1 MPNSRFTSVKSADIK
16 APIAILIVDDDEVT
30 RNLLQEVL
38 GKIQLPAP
46 LEIFTAESGEEAVQR
61 IAEKTFPIILSD
73 VRMLELDGMAVLQ
86 AARKKSSAT
95 SVILMT
101 GFGSMEGA
109 IAAIREGAFD
119 YVSKPFKLEQI
130 EAVVQRAA
138 RHWESLATQAMRRAS
153 KHFSSKQQQ
162 TVSAREI
169 VGKSARIVEVYKVV
183 ARAALSP
190 SAVLLM
196 GEVGTGKSMVAR
208 AIHQNSQRRAEK
220 FIPWSATD
228 LSTPA
233 DFHDRVIEA
242 KKGTLYIEEVSELS
256 LAVQL
261 ELLRLLEDEQA
272 SVRVIAATHA
282 DLSQLAQQ
290 GSFREDLLYQLK
302 VITIELPPLR
312 ERLEDLPELIEAFLV
327 RYSEKNEKNISHVA
341 DETLEVF
348 RKHSWPGNVRELEHA
363 IERAVVLANSSVL
376 FPEDF
381 PGLLESSNRV
391 GTERGAQAIVHPMSA
406 ETSLE
411 EVEKQHILR
420 VLQEVNYN
428 KSKAS
433 EILGIDRVTLYRKA
447 SRYGI
452 DLRLK

>member
-1 MPNSRFTSVKSADIK
+1 MPNSRSTSVK
-16 APIAILIVDDDEVT
+16 APESKSPISILVVDDDEVT

-38 GKIQLPAP
+38 GKIEVPAS
-46 LEIFTAESGEEAVQR
+46 LEIFTAESGEE
-61 IAEKTFPIILSD
+61 
-73 VRMLELDGMAVLQ
+73 LQ
-86 AARKKSSAT
+86 AAKRKSSAT

-101 GFGSMEGA
+101 GFGSMDGA

-162 TVSAREI
+162 PVSAREL
-169 VGKSARIVEVYKVV
+169 VGKSPRIVEVYKVV

-190 SAVLLM
+190 SAVLLL

-208 AIHQNSQRRAEK
+208 AIHQNSQRRGEK
-220 FIPWSATD
+220 FVPWSGTA
-228 LSTPA
+228 LSSPA
-233 DFHDRVIEA
+233 DFKDRVTEA
-242 KKGTLYIEEVSELS
+242 RKGTLYIEEVSELS
-256 LAVQL
+256 LPVQL
-261 ELLRLLEDEQA
+261 ELLRLLEDENA
-272 SVRVIAATHA
+272 LVRVIAATHA
-282 DLSQLAQQ
+282 NLAQLVQQ
-290 GSFREDLLYQLK
+290 GEFREDLLYQLK
-302 VITIELPPLR
+302 VVTIELPPLR
-312 ERLEDLPELIEAFLV
+312 ERMEDLSELVEAFLI

-341 DETLEVF
+341 DETLDLF
-348 RKHSWPGNVRELEHA
+348 RKYSWPGNIRELEHA
-363 IERAVVLANSSVL
+363 IERAVVMASSSVL

-381 PGLLESSNRV
+381 PGLLEASSRKAIEP
-391 GTERGAQAIVHPMSA
+391 GSGASEPQASA
-406 ETSLE
+406 DTSLE
-411 EVEKQHILR
+411 DLEKQHILR
-420 VLQEVNYN
+420 VLREVNYN

-452 DLRLK
+452 DLRSK